1 MNRNAHV
8 ALVRIW
14 MYGSMSFICLG
25 VILVFVGGYVVVA
38 QVILWLKSGQWVSL
52 PLLYLF
58 VDPWPLL
65 AEKFSA
71 EAAVAIQRARGQFS
85 DPLFIL
91 RMGLHTYFNGLP
103 SWLMEPKEWVG
114 VQKIVRG
121 ILEVIPVSLFFIGS
135 GAAVWIPAKE
145 CLTSAEGTLE
155 KLSKELK

>member
-1 MNRNAHV
+1 
-8 ALVRIW
+8 
-14 MYGSMSFICLG
+14 MYGCIPVICLG
-25 VILVFVGGYVVVA
+25 VILAFVGGYVIVA

-71 EAAVAIQRARGQFS
+71 EAAAAIQRATGEFS

-91 RMGLHTYFNGLP
+91 RLELHTYFNGL
-103 SWLMEPKEWVG
+103 SLWLMEPKEWIG

-121 ILEVIPVSLFFIGS
+121 ILQLIPVSLFLLGL
-135 GAAVWIPAKE
+135 GAIVGIPAKGWFA
-145 CLTSAEGTLE
+145 SAEGTLE
-155 KLSKELK
+155 ELSKEEK

>member
-1 MNRNAHV
+1 
-8 ALVRIW
+8 
-14 MYGSMSFICLG
+14 MYGGMSVICLG
-25 VILVFVGGYVVVA
+25 VIVAFIGGCVIVA

-71 EAAVAIQRARGQFS
+71 EAAVAIQRATGGFS

-103 SWLMEPKEWVG
+103 SWLMEPKQWIG
-114 VQKIVRG
+114 MQKIVKG
-121 ILEVIPVSLFFIGS
+121 IFEVIPMSLFLLGL
-135 GAAVWIPAKE
+135 GAAVGIPAKK
-145 CLTSAEGTLE
+145 CFASAEEALE
-155 KLSKELK
+155 NLSKEPK

>member
-1 MNRNAHV
+1 MNRYAHV
-8 ALVRIW
+8 ALARIW
-14 MYGSMSFICLG
+14 MYGSISFICLG
-25 VILVFVGGYVVVA
+25 VILVLVGGYVIVA

-58 VDPWPLL
+58 INPWPLL
-65 AEKFSA
+65 TDKFSA
-71 EAAVAIQRARGQFS
+71 DAAVAIQRATGSFS

-103 SWLMEPKEWVG
+103 SWLLEPKEWVG

-121 ILEVIPVSLFFIGS
+121 ILELVPVSLFFLGL

-145 CLTSAEGTLE
+145 CLTSAEEALE
-155 KLSKELK
+155 ELSKEPK